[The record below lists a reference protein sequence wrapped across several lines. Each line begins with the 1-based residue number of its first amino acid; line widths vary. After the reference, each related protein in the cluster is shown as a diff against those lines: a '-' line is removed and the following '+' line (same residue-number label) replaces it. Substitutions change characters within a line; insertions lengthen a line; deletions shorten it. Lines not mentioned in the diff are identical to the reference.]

1 MPQSY
6 PYSQKTKQQ
15 GYAEGDP
22 IFDEHSSRRSETTT
36 TVIFTGGYS
45 LEPARSSKYLAI
57 LWYLP
62 SRSREE
68 DMSGFPLARKWKLD
82 ELFT

>member
-1 MPQSY
+1 MPQGY
-6 PYSQKTKQQ
+6 PYSQRTEQQ

-22 IFDEHSSRRSETTT
+22 TFDEHSSRRSETTT

-45 LEPARSSKYLAI
+45 LEPARSSKYFAI
-57 LWYLP
+57 LWHLP
-62 SRSREE
+62 PRFREE
-68 DMSGFPLARKWKLD
+68 HMSGFPLARKWQLD

>member
-1 MPQSY
+1 VPQGY

-22 IFDEHSSRRSETTT
+22 TFDEHSIHRSETTT

-45 LEPARSSKYLAI
+45 LEPTRSPKYFTI
-57 LWYLP
+57 LWYLLP
-62 SRSREE
+62 RSREE
-68 DMSGFPLARKWKLD
+68 DVSGFPLVRKWQLD
-82 ELFT
+82 ELFA